1 PLLGWSEIDIWRY
14 TLREG
19 SPIVPLYLAKHGR
32 RYRSLGES
40 DITVTIASA
49 AASIAEIIAELE
61 TTRAPER
68 AGRTMDH
75 EAEDSFERLRVEG
88 YM

>member
-1 PLLGWSEIDIWRY
+1 M
-14 TLREG
+14 
-19 SPIVPLYLAKHGR
+19 

-40 DITVTIASA
+40 NITQPMMST
-49 AASIAEIIAELE
+49 AASIDDIIKELE
-61 TTRAPER
+61 TTKVPER

-75 EAEDSFERLRVEG
+75 EAEDSFERLRNNG

>member
-1 PLLGWSEIDIWRY
+1 MDVWRY
-14 TLREG
+14 VQREQI
-19 SPIVPLYLAKHGR
+19 SVVELYFAKDGR
-32 RYRSLGES
+32 RFRSLGES
-40 DITVTIASA
+40 DITVPMPSTA
-49 AASIAEIIAELE
+49 ATLADIITELE
-61 TTRAPER
+61 TIRTPER